1 MEGNMRIEVDLKFRC
16 KGCGLPVEV
25 EMEYNPTMEE
35 MPPIPRNY
43 LQIPVCNNCVDL
55 RIHRISKLLKEG
67 VDGE

>member
-35 MPPIPRNY
+35 MPP
-43 LQIPVCNNCVDL
+43 
-55 RIHRISKLLKEG
+55 KEG